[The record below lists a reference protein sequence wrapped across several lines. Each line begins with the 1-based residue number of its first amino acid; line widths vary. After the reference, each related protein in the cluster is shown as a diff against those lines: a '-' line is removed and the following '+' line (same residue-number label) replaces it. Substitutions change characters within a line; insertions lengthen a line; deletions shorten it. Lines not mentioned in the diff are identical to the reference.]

1 MLKMPNLHFI
11 KRLKV
16 TEKSSSLAVLAELR
30 VFQTTV

>member
-1 MLKMPNLHFI
+1 MLKMPNL
-11 KRLKV
+11 LKV